1 MTGQTTQVDRAWLA
15 IEMVIEDTD
24 AADCGIFSF
33 PNAGLHGSMGLQTLN
48 APVVGI
54 AAVGGTPS

>member
-1 MTGQTTQVDRAWLA
+1 MA

-24 AADCGIFSF
+24 AAVGGIFCYA
-33 PNAGLHGSMGLQTLN
+33 NAGFHGSMGLQTLN